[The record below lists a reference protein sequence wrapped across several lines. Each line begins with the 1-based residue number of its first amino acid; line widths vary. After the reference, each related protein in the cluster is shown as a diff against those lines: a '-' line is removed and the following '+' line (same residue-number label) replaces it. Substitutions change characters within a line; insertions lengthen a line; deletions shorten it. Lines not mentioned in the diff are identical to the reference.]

1 MSRTP
6 RRSAAPAALDR
17 RQTVTRILKDRG
29 NALLVT
35 GLGAPTWDA
44 ASVGDRPDNFYLWGG
59 MGGATLVGL
68 GLALAQPTR
77 RVLVVTGDG
86 EMLMGLGSL
95 ATVAVQKPANLA
107 ICVIDNERYGET
119 GMQET
124 HTAFGVDLAAMAGGA
139 GFAEWATVRTA
150 AELEEALKLIYRAA
164 GPVFVDI
171 KVGTGPQKMTLPP
184 RDGPTLRHRF
194 KRTVLG
200 DRTDG

>member
-1 MSRTP
+1 MSRAP
-6 RRSAAPAALDR
+6 RRAAASAALDR
-17 RQTVTRILKDRG
+17 RKAVARILKDRG
-29 NALLVT
+29 DALLVT

-44 ASVGDRPDNFYLWGG
+44 ASAGDRADNFYLWGG
-59 MGGATLVGL
+59 MGGAALVGL

-77 RVLVVTGDG
+77 RVIVITGDG

-139 GFAEWATVRTA
+139 GFASWRTVRTP
-150 AELEEALKLIYRAA
+150 AELEEAVTLIYGGA
-164 GPVFVDI
+164 GPVFVDV
-171 KVGTGPQKMTLPP
+171 KVGTAPQKMTLPP

-194 KRTVLG
+194 KRSVLG
-200 DRTDG
+200 GGG